1 LIVGVP
7 AEIKPDENRV
17 GIVPGGVETM
27 RQHGHEVLVQAGAG
41 VGSGISDEEFSAAG
55 AEICDQPESIYS
67 RADLVVKVK
76 EPLPSEFPLLRR
88 EQAVFTFFHFA
99 ADREL
104 TQAAIDSGI
113 VAIAY
118 ETIQSPSGKL
128 PLLIPMSEVAG
139 KMAVQEGAKYLEKP
153 MMGRGILLGGVPGV
167 APANVLVVGG
177 GTVGAHAARV
187 AAGLGA
193 DVTILDVDL
202 DRLRYLADVMPSNI
216 KLLISSPHNTRS
228 LLPLADL
235 VVGAVLI
242 QGAKAPRAVTR
253 DMLKL
258 MKPGAVIVDV
268 SIDQGGC
275 VETAHPTTHENP
287 TYVVDGV
294 VHYCVTNMPGAVA
307 RTSTLALTNATF
319 PFALDIA
326 DKGYRQA
333 AKSNPAI
340 ASGLNIV
347 CGKVTHSGVADAFG
361 LPYTPVQE
369 IL

>member
-153 MMGRGILLGGVPGV
+153 MMGRGILSAECRGSHRPTFSSSGAALLEHTLPGSR
-167 APANVLVVGG
+167 
-177 GTVGAHAARV
+177 RV
-187 AAGLGA
+187 WGP
-193 DVTILDVDL
+193 TS
-202 DRLRYLADVMPSNI
+202 RYSM
-216 KLLISSPHNTRS
+216 
-228 LLPLADL
+228 
-235 VVGAVLI
+235 
-242 QGAKAPRAVTR
+242 
-253 DMLKL
+253 
-258 MKPGAVIVDV
+258 
-268 SIDQGGC
+268 
-275 VETAHPTTHENP
+275 
-287 TYVVDGV
+287 
-294 VHYCVTNMPGAVA
+294 
-307 RTSTLALTNATF
+307 STLT
-319 PFALDIA
+319 
-326 DKGYRQA
+326 G
-333 AKSNPAI
+333 
-340 ASGLNIV
+340 SGI
-347 CGKVTHSGVADAFG
+347 
-361 LPYTPVQE
+361 LPT
-369 IL
+369 

>member
-1 LIVGVP
+1 MIVGVP
-7 AEIKPDENRV
+7 AEIKPAENRV
-17 GIVPGGVETM
+17 GVVPAGVETM
-27 RQHGHEVLVQAGAG
+27 CRHGHEVLVQAGAG
-41 VGSGISDEEFSAAG
+41 VGSGISDGEFAAAG
-55 AEICDQPESIYS
+55 AEVCNAPENIYP
-67 RADLVVKVK
+67 RADLLVKVK
-76 EPLPSEFPLLRR
+76 EPLPSEFPMLRAG
-88 EQAVFTFFHFA
+88 QVIFTFFHFA

-118 ETIQSPSGKL
+118 ETIQTADGKL

-167 APANVLVVGG
+167 APANVLVIGG

-193 DVTILDVDL
+193 DVTILDIDL
-202 DRLRYLADVMPSNI
+202 DRLRYLADVMPPNV
-216 KLLISSPHNTRS
+216 KLLVYSRHNIRH

-235 VVGAVLI
+235 VIGAVLI
-242 QGAKAPRAVTR
+242 QGAKAPMAITR
-253 DMLKL
+253 EMLKL
-258 MKPGAVIVDV
+258 MKTGTVIVDV

-275 VETAHPTTHENP
+275 VETARPTTHENP

-307 RTSTLALTNATF
+307 RTSTLALTNATL
-319 PFALDIA
+319 PFALQIA
-326 DKGYRQA
+326 DKGYKQA
-333 AKSNPAI
+333 SRDNPAI

-361 LPYTPVQE
+361 LPYTPVDE
-369 IL
+369 VL